1 MNLKKMENEKPSKLH
16 RLGDEGK
23 GYLLRWQIGCIGC
36 LFPILIFFF
45 FLFLIFRFGWDPL
58 GLG

>member
-1 MNLKKMENEKPSKLH
+1 MENEKPRKLH